1 MSLLAMQCD
10 PTCSNYS
17 PCIPSCSVETCDNL
31 LQQSPNERMCKEDT
45 CVEGCALKGCENGM
59 VYKNDSYTECVPKS
73 ICKPVCLVING
84 KTYYEGDTITTDSC
98 HTCTCTRGKKKCIG
112 KPCAPKTPKPATPVL
127 VRNKYFIIL
136 KDSLF
141 IK

>member
-1 MSLLAMQCD
+1 MQCD

-31 LQQSPNERMCKEDT
+31 LQQLPNERMCKEDT

-59 VYKNDSYTECVPKS
+59 VYRNDSFTECVPKS
-73 ICKPVCLVING
+73 ICKPVCLHING

-112 KPCAPKTPKPATPVL
+112 KPCAPKTTTSPAPAL
-127 VRNKYFIIL
+127 VRYKYLI
-136 KDSLF
+136 SLNDF
-141 IK
+141 PFYLIKF